1 MGNLSFFLF
10 IAAIVAAISSGSIDR
25 AAKAEGQLKRLI
37 LIISLAVI
45 CILLLPLIFQL
56 LWIRAAYSSPG
67 RMLGLGL
74 HN

>member
-10 IAAIVAAISSGSIDR
+10 IAAIVAAISSGSIDW

-56 LWIRAAYSSPG
+56 L
-67 RMLGLGL
+67 
-74 HN
+74 

>member
-1 MGNLSFFLF
+1 MGNSSFFLF

-56 LWIRAAYSSPG
+56 L
-67 RMLGLGL
+67 
-74 HN
+74 